1 MTQLI
6 MKKKSS
12 SSFDGLRFFFGS
24 VSGSGSKK
32 LKKIGSGLVFGS
44 KGRFRFGFRSH
55 KTGSGSV
62 FGSGFHGTAV
72 P

>member
-12 SSFDGLRFFFGS
+12 SSFDDLRFFF
-24 VSGSGSKK
+24 GSGSKK
-32 LKKIGSGLVFGS
+32 LKKIGSGSVLGS
-44 KGRFRFGFRSH
+44 KGRFRFGFRFH